1 MLQGAV
7 VIGRRWRSLSAKD
20 RVRLIRLARDS
31 RGRLGNLSAKER
43 AELRWLVGK
52 LELRRIGRE
61 LLPLVRRAQG
71 RRGRRRGP
79 RK

>member
-20 RVRLIRLARDS
+20 RVRLTRLARDS
-31 RGRLGNLSAKER
+31 RGRLSNLSTKER

-52 LELRRIGRE
+52 LELRAVARE
-61 LLPLVRRAQG
+61 LLPLVRRARG
-71 RRGRRRGP
+71 RRGRRRRA